1 MTATGQTLLSLP
13 LLDLSSQLY
22 SRLPPLSHR
31 PRQPPP
37 SQVKVWFEETIYQRV
52 VSQNLKTVTAQLQ
65 QPLIRQNVQVTLQF
79 QTLRAN
85 IRRAYCYFQAQE
97 VKKKL

>member
-1 MTATGQTLLSLP
+1 MYQCKC
-13 LLDLSSQLY
+13 LY
-22 SRLPPLSHR
+22 QS
-31 PRQPPP
+31 
-37 SQVKVWFEETIYQRV
+37 
-52 VSQNLKTVTAQLQ
+52 LKTVTAQLQ